1 MKHIGLMFAMDKE
14 MAFFASM
21 LENLQQKTIHQRTFY
36 TGVVGDKVITAV
48 VSGMGKVNAAICT
61 ADLISVFNADLIL
74 NIGISGGADN
84 SLNIGDFVVGTDIV
98 YHDVWCGNPHK
109 YGQVQGL
116 PEMYHSEPTLVAK
129 LTKYRQGLLCCGDYF
144 VEKADMLQNIK
155 ANFPAALAV
164 DMESAAIAQTCSL
177 YGVPLL
183 SVRQISDVPGSE
195 NHAEQYATFW
205 QNAPKNSMQIFT
217 EILGIL

>member
-1 MKHIGLMFAMDKE
+1 MQHIGLMFAMDKE

-48 VSGMGKVNAAICT
+48 ISGTGKVNAAICT
-61 ADLISVFNADLIL
+61 ADLISVFKADMIL
-74 NIGISGGADN
+74 NIGISGGLDN
-84 SLNIGDFVVGTDIV
+84 SLSIGDFVVGKDIV
-98 YHDVWCGNPHK
+98 YHDVWCGNPYK

-116 PEMYHSEPTLVAK
+116 PEMYHSAPTLVAK
-129 LTKYRQGLLCCGDYF
+129 LEKYQQGLLCCGDYF
-144 VEKADMLQNIK
+144 VEKAETLQAIK
-155 ANFPAALAV
+155 NKFPAALAV
-164 DMESAAIAQTCSL
+164 DMESGAIAQTCYL
-177 YGVPLL
+177 YDIPLL

-205 QNAPKNSMQIFT
+205 ENAPANTINLLR
-217 EILGIL
+217 EILKVI